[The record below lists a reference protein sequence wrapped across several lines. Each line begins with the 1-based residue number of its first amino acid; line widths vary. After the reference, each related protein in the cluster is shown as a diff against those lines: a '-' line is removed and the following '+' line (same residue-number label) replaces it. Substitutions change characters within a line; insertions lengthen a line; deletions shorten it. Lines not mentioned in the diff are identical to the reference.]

1 MAKLGM
7 TAGFH
12 LGYQFTDNIRLESGL
27 LYANKG
33 YRTEKMDANFGD
45 ALDPRRGIT
54 FSETAELTHA
64 RFIES
69 FHYIAVPLKV
79 NFSFGGEKWKWLAD
93 IGVMNEFLVEATN
106 TAVTYNG
113 SEVTDSNTE
122 TSGTDFRPFS
132 LSPVI
137 SVGVEYVLSPNM
149 SLRAEPTF
157 RYGVL
162 QTTDIPVTEHLYSA
176 GLQIGYI
183 YRL

>member
-1 MAKLGM
+1 M
-7 TAGFH
+7 
-12 LGYQFTDNIRLESGL
+12 ESGL

-33 YRTEKMDANFGD
+33 YRTERMDANFGD
-45 ALDPRRGIT
+45 AIDPRRGLSV
-54 FSETAELTHA
+54 SETAGLTHV

-79 NFSFGGEKWKWLAD
+79 NFSFGGEKWKWLAG

-106 TAVTYNG
+106 TSVTYNG
-113 SEVTDSNTE
+113 DEVTNRNTE
-122 TSGTDFRPFS
+122 TSGTDYRQFS

-137 SVGVEYVLSPNM
+137 SVGVEYVLNPNM

-162 QTTDIPVTEHLYSA
+162 QTTDTPIT
-176 GLQIGYI
+176 
-183 YRL
+183 